1 MRIRLLIAT
10 PTESCR
16 KLLDAMLE
24 AALCLIP
31 LDVTAQ
37 TVHSRTELLDRLAE
51 DIDDVVMLDWD
62 LTEDGTPRLVHDILA
77 ANNRMR
83 IVALLPLH
91 LRQYRQSVWEA
102 GACSSVPKE
111 NMDQEWLSSLL
122 CVMRRAMEREA
133 RILGRLRDADTPISQ
148 SPNLP
153 IS

>member
-1 MRIRLLIAT
+1 MRIRLLIAS
-10 PTESCR
+10 PTDGCCN
-16 KLLDAMLE
+16 LMDAMLE

-37 TVHSRTELLDRLAE
+37 IVHSREALLERLAE

-62 LTEDGTPRLVHDILA
+62 LVEAETPQLVHGILA

-133 RILGRLRDADTPISQ
+133 RILGKLNGGI
-148 SPNLP
+148 
-153 IS
+153 